1 MPDVL
6 TFLGSHWYYVA
17 SAVGMVVLLVLYG
30 AAYNRALQPRAGTL
44 EWISLYDRPSF
55 SLVGRWTGLDRRD
68 AVPLLAV
75 CAAAVAAWGFAAWR
89 SLSAAYGGVPLD
101 METAVEAGFRYGL
114 VPVLTAICMYLL
126 GKGLTG
132 STLTALLSALVLSLD
147 LTAEPLLL
155 LLAAGQALLLTRY
168 LTAGEERGYGEVCL
182 WLILAF
188 ALNAVA
194 CYVYAGFTFVTAAMV
209 VLLIAGAAGR
219 FVLLGRGWLL
229 RSLVTA
235 VLTWCVV
242 TLLVYVPGA
251 AAAGIAFPAGFL
263 SENFYL
269 FAALR
274 ILTGLQVAFGAM
286 PFYVTPLFYDWPLLL
301 FGLGSLVALIVG
313 MIRRRDTTGLV
324 GVVWLAAL
332 TAAWLVTGLYA
343 VPVGCMLCIGAVWG
357 GFCRRGRTFPV
368 LLGSA
373 CVLALLLGLYI
384 LSWLVR

>member
-1 MPDVL
+1 MPEIL
-6 TFLGSHWYYVA
+6 TFFGTHWYYIA
-17 SAVGMVVLLVLYG
+17 SAVGMVLLLILYG
-30 AAYNRALQPRAGTL
+30 VSYNRALQPRAGTL
-44 EWISLYDRPSF
+44 EWISLYDRPAF
-55 SLVGRWTGLDRRD
+55 SLVGRWTGLVRAD
-68 AVPLLAV
+68 AVPLLAACV
-75 CAAAVAAWGFAAWR
+75 VAVAAWGFAAWR
-89 SLSAAYGGVPLD
+89 SLMEAYTGAPLGVEAAL
-101 METAVEAGFRYGL
+101 EAGFHYGL
-114 VPVLTAICMYLL
+114 APVVTAICMYLL

-147 LTAEPLLL
+147 LTADPLLL

-168 LTAGEERGYGEVCL
+168 LTAGEDTGFGEVCL

-194 CYVYAGFTFVTAAMV
+194 CYVYEGFLIVTAAMV

-235 VLTWCVV
+235 VLTWAVV

-263 SENFYL
+263 SKNYYL

-274 ILTGLQVAFGAM
+274 MVTGLQVAFGAM
-286 PFYVTPLFYDWPLLL
+286 PFNATPLLFDWPLML
-301 FGLGSLVALIVG
+301 FGLGAFVAVAVG
-313 MIRRRDTTGLV
+313 MIRRRDMTGLV
-324 GVVWLAAL
+324 GVVWFVAL
-332 TAAWLVTGLYA
+332 TVAWPVTGLYA
-343 VPVGCMLCIGAVWG
+343 LPVGCMLCIGGVWG

-373 CVLALLLGLYI
+373 CVLALLLGLY
-384 LSWLVR
+384 LMSWLVR